1 MLLRRS
7 FAWQHDGEGASVDVF
22 EIDLDRVPFTE
33 SHVGDERADA
43 DVRPFDDDR
52 GDARIEKRRS
62 RRAVGRGVRVE
73 RR

>member
-22 EIDLDRVPFTE
+22 EIDLDRDTFTE
-33 SHVGDERADA
+33 SHVRDDRAA
-43 DVRPFDDDR
+43 DVRPFDEER